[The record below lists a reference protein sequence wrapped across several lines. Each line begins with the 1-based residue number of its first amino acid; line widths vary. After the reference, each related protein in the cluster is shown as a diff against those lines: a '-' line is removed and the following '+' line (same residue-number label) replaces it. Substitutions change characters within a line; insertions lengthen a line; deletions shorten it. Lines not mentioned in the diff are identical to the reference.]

1 MSLAL
6 TLLIMGSAL
15 FAQNNERII
24 VEIKNYNDSLS
35 YSLGYNIGKNMV
47 ANIERDDLKI
57 NREAMVIG
65 FRDGF
70 ITNNP
75 AITEEKIQELMMLFQ
90 QELQAKQQAKMEE
103 EEKMRQSQGE
113 ANIKL
118 SAEFLEK
125 NKKEKD
131 VITTPSG
138 LQYKIINQ
146 GTGAKPTE
154 KSTVKVHYTGRL
166 IDGTVFDSSVQRG
179 EPIEFP
185 LNGVIKGWTEG
196 LQYINEGGKIMLFI
210 PPDLGYGEK
219 GAGGVIAPNSTLI
232 FEVELLQVTN

>member
-6 TLLIMGSAL
+6 TLLMFGSAL
-15 FAQNNERII
+15 FAQNNDRIV
-24 VEIKNYNDSLS
+24 VEIKSYNDSLS

-70 ITNNP
+70 ITNNA
-75 AITEEKIQELMMLFQ
+75 AISEEKIQELMMLFQ

-113 ANIKL
+113 SNIKL
-118 SAEFLEK
+118 GAEFLEK
-125 NKKEKD
+125 NKKEKG

-138 LQYKIINQ
+138 LQYKIMNQ

-154 KSTVKVHYTGRL
+154 ASTVKVHYTGRL

-196 LQYINEGGKIMLFI
+196 MQYINEGGKVMLFI
-210 PPDLGYGEK
+210 PPDLGYGER
-219 GAGGVIAPNSTLI
+219 GAGGVIGPNATLI